1 MPNMKRKTGRKLIR
15 TANAKKTWTDEDYE
29 YLRENWG
36 RRSIKFIAHKLGRSK
51 NAVICQAR
59 RISLGPYLDNGD
71 DPTLNQVYCAIYKSR
86 MYYEGGASYDGYN
99 LNRWIKAGLPYK
111 EKRVDNCKFRVINID
126 DFWEWAEQHKDL
138 MDFSLFERYSLGAEP
153 AWVDVKRKAD
163 HDNRVKT
170 QPHNKQWSPSD
181 DLTLKRMIARGGCTW
196 TQVASEVHR
205 SEGACRRRAMDLGIE
220 THGKIKRNPI
230 RKWTD
235 EEIRIMLEML
245 EAGYSYRQIGERL
258 GRGDRTVESKF
269 ARMLNPEYFKTS
281 ERLKGRNRHIK
292 YSGTKGVNPKDVLY
306 AYENGAHTV
315 AFQKAE
321 AYGTGK
327 ENSPPESVGEEIQE
341 DLDTGGDGISGG
353 YVGNAA
359 NKDHIK
365 ETWQVMR
372 VD

>member
-15 TANAKKTWTDEDYE
+15 TANAKKAWTAEDEE
-29 YLRENWG
+29 YLKEYWG

-51 NAVICQAR
+51 NAVICRVR
-59 RISLGPYLDNGD
+59 RIGLGAYLDNGD
-71 DPTLNQVYCAIYKSR
+71 DPTLNQVYCTIHASAS
-86 MYYEGGASYDGYN
+86 GAYGQYR
-99 LNRWIKAGLPYK
+99 LNNWIKAGLPYR

-220 THGKIKRNPI
+220 THGKIKRNPV

-235 EEIRIMLEML
+235 DEIRIMLEML

-258 GRGDRTVESKF
+258 GRGDRAVESKF

-321 AYGTGK
+321 AYGTREEK
-327 ENSPPESVGEEIQE
+327 SSPEQAGEEIQE
-341 DLDTGGDGISGG
+341 DLDTGGDGVSGG

-359 NKDHIK
+359 DQDHIK
-365 ETWQVMR
+365 EAWQVMR

>member
-15 TANAKKTWTDEDYE
+15 TANAKKAWTAEDDE
-29 YLRENWG
+29 YLKEYWG

-51 NAVICQAR
+51 NALICRVR
-59 RISLGPYLDNGD
+59 RMGLGAYLDNGD
-71 DPTLNQVYCAIYKSR
+71 DPTLNQVYSTIHAR
-86 MYYEGGASYDGYN
+86 ANGGYGAYR
-99 LNRWIKAGLPYK
+99 LNNWIEAGLPYK

-163 HDNRVKT
+163 HNNRVKT

-245 EAGYSYRQIGERL
+245 EAGYSYRQIGEKL
-258 GRGDRTVESKF
+258 GRGDRAVESKF
-269 ARMLNPEYFKTS
+269 ARLLNPEYFTRT
-281 ERLKGRNRHIK
+281 ERLKGRNRGVK

-321 AYGTGK
+321 AYGTEK
-327 ENSPPESVGEEIQE
+327 KNDPLESVGEELHE
-341 DLDTGGDGISGG
+341 VMDTGGDGISGG
-353 YVGNAA
+353 YVGNAPHQ
-359 NKDHIK
+359 DHIK
-365 ETWQVMR
+365 ETWQVVR

>member
-1 MPNMKRKTGRKLIR
+1 MPNTKRKTGRKLIR
-15 TANAKKTWTDEDYE
+15 TANAKKTWTEEDIFF
-29 YLRENWG
+29 LRENWG

-51 NAVICQAR
+51 NAVICRVR
-59 RISLGPYLDNGD
+59 RMGLGAYLDNGD
-71 DPTLNQVYCAIYKSR
+71 DPTLNQVYCTIHAGAN
-86 MYYEGGASYDGYN
+86 GGYGAYR
-99 LNRWIKAGLPYK
+99 LNNWTRAGLPYK
-111 EKRVDNCKFRVINID
+111 EKRVDTCKFRVINID

-138 MDFSLFERYSLGAEP
+138 MDFALFEKYSLGAEP

-170 QPHNKQWSPSD
+170 QPHNKEWSPSD
-181 DLTLKRMIARGGCTW
+181 DLTLRRMIARGGYTW
-196 TQVASEVHR
+196 TQIASETHR
-205 SEGACRRRAMDLGIE
+205 SEGACRRRAMTLGIE
-220 THGKIKRNPI
+220 THGKVVRNHV

-245 EAGYSYRQIGERL
+245 EAGCSYRQIGERL

-281 ERLKGRNRHIK
+281 ERLKGRNRNIK

-321 AYGTGK
+321 AYGTEEK
-327 ENSPPESVGEEIQE
+327 NSPPEQVGEELPE
-341 DLDTGGDGISGG
+341 VLVEGGEGISGG
-353 YVGNAA
+353 RVGNTP
-359 NKDHIK
+359 NQVHIEK
-365 ETWQVMR
+365 TWQVMR